1 MAIRADITSLAAAIR
16 YSLVMG
22 GAVAGL
28 ARPAIAQ
35 EVAGGTGVVESP
47 IKVFVTGSN
56 VPAVAGEAALPIQII
71 TRNEIERTNLQTA
84 AQLVNAISATT
95 SFGAFN
101 EAQALG
107 NIGQAGFAGSGLRG
121 LGYQATLVLI
131 NGRRVANYA
140 FTTLGGDLNAI
151 PLSAVERVEVLK
163 DGASAIYG
171 SDAVA
176 GVINFILRRNV
187 QGAEVY
193 AQYTS
198 PEHTG
203 GYAKHVSAT
212 AGYGDLTTQRFNATM
227 VLDYQ
232 AFGGIR
238 ARDRAFAARNYIP
251 EEGVDRTNIHSLPAN
266 VDTPLGVRNPSGDP
280 ANGYLNP
287 TCTPPLS
294 FPTAGIANRYQ
305 CRWNGDG
312 SATIFDPSERVG
324 FVGAFAWQI
333 DHDNQLFLDATY
345 TRNRF
350 EFVTWPAQASNQASF
365 PQGSQSFLLPAASVF
380 YPHDFARA
388 FGIDGKPLNVF
399 WSAVDLGSRTI
410 EVVSSQWNVVAGMRG
425 TTMGWTYDGA
435 FDFSRSDVENRAA
448 DGNVRQS
455 LLFPILNSGAV
466 NPFGQNTREVVDLL
480 STARFDGVLNTGK
493 STMTSLDVK
502 AAKDV
507 LVLPTGSLSL
517 AVGVGAR
524 REELVQSADP
534 ALETG
539 DILNLG
545 TTPSF
550 SGARNVWGIFAETS
564 VPVLRTLEA
573 DVAVRYDRYSD
584 FGGTTNPK
592 LSLRWQPAATLVL
605 RASGGTGYFAPS
617 LAGLHQ
623 PPVYGST
630 TGDPLSDPV
639 RCPVTHSA
647 QDCNRQFPTLAGGN
661 PALLP
666 TRSSQWSVGGVWSPT
681 RDLAIGVDYVS
692 ILLDDRINFF
702 FPDPI
707 LAQCPDGVSG
717 PTCYLVHRGPVDA
730 SFPTLPGPIVQIDQF
745 ITNLGKQKAT
755 AVDLSVQYTAPKQ
768 DWGRIATTFTGT
780 YNIHNMRQQLDGS
793 YVELVNHYSFVGGN
807 PGVVPWWRHHL
818 VLDWS
823 YGPWLVTVDELFQTG
838 TYDQSPGPGTGTTPR
853 FTGDY
858 DVWNARFAYTGFPG
872 WTLSTGIKNL
882 LDRDPPFSNQS
893 PQNFQVGYDP
903 TYADTHGRLY
913 WVSMGYAFR

>member
-1 MAIRADITSLAAAIR
+1 MAFSADITSLAAIIR

-35 EVAGGTGVVESP
+35 EAAEPGTVESP

-56 VPAVAGEAALPIQII
+56 IPTVAGESALPIQVI
-71 TRNEIERTNLQTA
+71 TRDEIERTNLQTA

-101 EAQALG
+101 EAQALA
-107 NIGQAGFAGSGLRG
+107 NTATGQAGFAGSGLRG

-131 NGRRVANYA
+131 NGRRIANYA

-163 DGASAIYG
+163 DGASAVYG

-187 QGAEVY
+187 QGAEVN

-198 PEHTG
+198 PEHMG
-203 GYAKHVSAT
+203 GDAKHVSVT
-212 AGYGDLTTQRFNATM
+212 AGHGDLATERFNAIM

-232 AFGGIR
+232 AIGGIR

-251 EEGVDRTNIHSLPAN
+251 EEGVDRTDIHSFPAN
-266 VDTPLGVRNPSGDP
+266 VDTPLGVRNPTGDP

-287 TCTPPLS
+287 TCAPPVS
-294 FPTAGIANRYQ
+294 FPTAGSANRYQ

-312 SATIFDPSERVG
+312 SASISDPSERFG
-324 FVGAFAWQI
+324 FVGALAWQI
-333 DHDNQLFLDATY
+333 DRDHQLFLDATY

-350 EFVTWPAQASNQASF
+350 EFVTWPAQASNQTSF
-365 PQGSQSFLLPAASVF
+365 PQGSERFLLPVTSTF
-380 YPHDFARA
+380 YPRDFARA
-388 FGIDGKPLNVF
+388 FGIDGHPLNVY
-399 WSAVDLGSRTI
+399 WSAVDLGARKI
-410 EVVSSQWNVVAGMRG
+410 EVVANQWNVVAGMRG
-425 TTMGWTYDGA
+425 TMAGWTYDGA
-435 FDFSRSDVENRAA
+435 FDFSRSNVENRATA
-448 DGNVRQS
+448 GYVRQS
-455 LLFPILNSGAV
+455 ALFPILNSGAV
-466 NPFGQNTREVVDLL
+466 NPFGPNTPDVVDLL
-480 STARFDGVLNTGK
+480 STARFDGTLLTGT
-493 STMTSLDVK
+493 STMSAFDVK

-517 AVGVGAR
+517 AVGAGVR
-524 REELVQSADP
+524 REELVQSSDS
-534 ALETG
+534 ALESG
-539 DILNLG
+539 DILNLAA
-545 TTPSF
+545 TPSF
-550 SGARNVWGIFAETS
+550 SGARNVWGMFAEVG

-573 DVAVRYDRYSD
+573 DVAVRYDHYSD

-592 LSLRWQPAATLVL
+592 LSLRWQPAETLML

-630 TGDPLSDPV
+630 AGNPLSDPA
-639 RCPVTHSA
+639 RCPVTQSA

-666 TRSSQWSVGGVWSPT
+666 TRSSQWGVGGVWSPT
-681 RDLAIGVDYVS
+681 RDLTIGVDYVS
-692 ILLDDRINFF
+692 ILLDDRVNFF
-702 FPDPI
+702 FPLQI
-707 LAQCPDGVSG
+707 LIQCPNGVAG
-717 PTCYLVHRGPVDA
+717 TTCYLIHRGPIEP
-730 SFPTLPGPIVQIDQF
+730 SFPSLPGPIVQIDQF
-745 ITNLGKQKAT
+745 LTNLGKQKAT
-755 AVDLSVQYTAPKQ
+755 AVDLSIQFTAPKQ
-768 DWGRIATTFTGT
+768 DWGRITTAFTGT

-807 PGVVPWWRHHL
+807 PGVVPRWRHHL

-838 TYDQSPGPGTGTTPR
+838 TYDPVAGSRCHVEYERFGWRPLERPR
-853 FTGDY
+853 
-858 DVWNARFAYTGFPG
+858 
-872 WTLSTGIKNL
+872 
-882 LDRDPPFSNQS
+882 
-893 PQNFQVGYDP
+893 
-903 TYADTHGRLY
+903 RLY
-913 WVSMGYAFR
+913 WLARPDSVCGDQESVLPRSALF